1 MNKRISVLI
10 SFAIFLVLSS
20 CVSQRKYDDMYALWV
35 YTDSQYQLLKA
46 KNNIGDKRIASLFAE
61 IDRLRRDSAFIDSV
75 CRLNMNAGDAERAR
89 LEAERK
95 KLRDELSNQASRLK
109 LSAGKIAE
117 LEAVL
122 FRKDSI
128 MRATRE
134 RLHAALLGFKDKG
147 VNVHV
152 VGGKVYISLDERL
165 LFQSGKVDVNP
176 EGKKALL
183 EIAAALNEDPTTIL
197 TVEGHTDDIPYKG
210 KAFKDNWD
218 ISVLRATSVI
228 RLMNK
233 SGKVAPARFIASGR
247 AEYYPLDPAATA
259 EARRK
264 NRRIEIIVTP
274 NLDEIAEILD
284 GN

>member
-1 MNKRISVLI
+1 MRLSL
-10 SFAIFLVLSS
+10 LVTLTTLLLLAS
-20 CVSQRKYDDMYALWV
+20 CVSQRKYNDMYALWV

-46 KNNIGDKRIASLFAE
+46 KNNIGDKRAALFMAE
-61 IDRLRRDSAFIDSV
+61 IERLRRDSAYIDSS
-75 CRLNMNAGDAERAR
+75 CRAGLSNSDAERLR

-95 KLRDELSNQASRLK
+95 GLRDALAAQSSK
-109 LSAGKIAE
+109 LSLSASKIAE

-128 MRATRE
+128 MRATRN
-134 RLHAALLGFKDKG
+134 RLQQALLGFKDKG

-152 VGGKVYISLDERL
+152 VSGKVYISLDERL

-176 EGKKALL
+176 EGRQALL
-183 EIAAALNEDPTTIL
+183 EISAALNQDTTTIL

-218 ISVLRATSVI
+218 ISVLRSTSVI
-228 RLMNK
+228 RWMNK
-233 SGKVAPARFIASGR
+233 AGKVHAARFIASGR
-247 AEYYPLDPAATA
+247 AEYFPLDAAPTP

-274 NLDEIAEILD
+274 NLDEIAQILD
-284 GN
+284 SE

>member
-1 MNKRISVLI
+1 MRFKILLSLTVI
-10 SFAIFLVLSS
+10 LVLSS

-46 KNNIGDKRIASLFAE
+46 KNHIGDKRAAMLLAE
-61 IDRLRRDSAFIDSV
+61 IDRLRKDSAYIDSV
-75 CRLNMNAGDAERAR
+75 CRLSMNENDAERAR

-95 KLRDELSNQASRLK
+95 RLRDELNSQASRLK

-134 RLHAALLGFKDKG
+134 RLHNALLGFKDKG
-147 VNVHV
+147 VNVHIM
-152 VGGKVYISLDERL
+152 GGKVYISLDERL

-176 EGKKALL
+176 EGKQALL
-183 EIAAALNEDPTTIL
+183 EISNALNEDTTTVL
-197 TVEGHTDDIPYKG
+197 TVEGHTDDIPYRG

-228 RLMNK
+228 RLMSKN
-233 SGKVAPARFIASGR
+233 GNVAPKRFIASGR
-247 AEYYPLDPAATA
+247 AEYFPVDPEPTA

-284 GN
+284 SE

>member
-1 MNKRISVLI
+1 MRTRILFI
-10 SFAIFLVLSS
+10 LAITLVLSS
-20 CVSQRKYDDMYALWV
+20 CVSQKKYDDMYALWV

-46 KNNIGDKRIASLFAE
+46 KNGIGDKRAALLLSE
-61 IDRLRRDSAFIDSV
+61 IERLRKDSAYIDSV
-75 CRLNMNAGDAERAR
+75 CRLNLSESDAERAR
-89 LEAERK
+89 LEAERR
-95 KLRDELSNQASRLK
+95 KLRTELASQASRLK
-109 LSAGKIAE
+109 LSASKIAE

-134 RLHAALLGFKDKG
+134 RLHNALLGFKDKG
-147 VNVHV
+147 VNVHI

-176 EGKKALL
+176 EGRQALL
-183 EIAAALNEDPTTIL
+183 EISAALNEDTSTIL
-197 TVEGHTDDIPYKG
+197 TVEGHTDNIPYKG

-228 RLMNK
+228 RWMNK
-233 SGKVAPARFIASGR
+233 AGKISPQRFVAAGR
-247 AEYYPLDPAATA
+247 AEYFPIDPQETP

-274 NLDEIAEILD
+274 NLDEIAQILD
-284 GN
+284 SE

>member
-1 MNKRISVLI
+1 MRIK
-10 SFAIFLVLSS
+10 SFLAIAVFLVLSS

-46 KNNIGDKRIASLFAE
+46 KNGIGDKRIASLLAE
-61 IDRLRRDSAFIDSV
+61 VDRIRRDSAYIDSV
-75 CRLNMNAGDAERAR
+75 CRLNMNQSDADRAR

-95 KLRDELSNQASRLK
+95 RLREELSNQASRLK

-134 RLHAALLGFKDKG
+134 RLHNALLGFKDKG

-176 EGKKALL
+176 EGRQALL
-183 EIAAALNEDPTTIL
+183 EISAALNEDPTTIL
-197 TVEGHTDDIPYKG
+197 TVEGHTDDIPYRG

-228 RLMNK
+228 RWMNK
-233 SGKVAPARFIASGR
+233 AGKVAPARFIASGR
-247 AEYYPLDPAATA
+247 AEYYPLDPSPTP

-284 GN
+284 NN